1 MITICHPVD
10 DLELLLLRAA
20 LDAAGIPFFV
30 AGENFG
36 SLYPG
41 LQIPA
46 YNERRVQVPAGFAGA
61 ALEVVAQLRAS
72 YAPTFATLTTRSK
85 LRMLLEALW
94 FGWVMPVGSKRRMD
108 TTDDPGIRKQTLINV
123 AEVKEK
129 P

>member
-1 MITICHPVD
+1 MMTICHPVD

-46 YNERRVQVPAGFAGA
+46 YNERRVQVPAGFASA
-61 ALEVVAQLRAS
+61 ALEVVAQVRAS
-72 YAPTFATLTTRSK
+72 YAPAGTRLTTRSR
-85 LRMLLEALW
+85 LRMLAEALW
-94 FGWVMPVGSKRRMD
+94 FGWVIPGGERRNAAD
-108 TTDDPGIRKQTLINV
+108 GRERDADGPGRHHSD
-123 AEVKEK
+123 
-129 P
+129 

>member
-46 YNERRVQVPAGFAGA
+46 YNSAAFRCLPVSQVRRS
-61 ALEVVAQLRAS
+61 R
-72 YAPTFATLTTRSK
+72 
-85 LRMLLEALW
+85 W
-94 FGWVMPVGSKRRMD
+94 
-108 TTDDPGIRKQTLINV
+108 
-123 AEVKEK
+123 
-129 P
+129 

>member
-1 MITICHPVD
+1 MMTICHPVD

-30 AGENFG
+30 AGDNFG

-61 ALEVVAQLRAS
+61 ALEVVAQVRAS
-72 YAPTFATLTTRSK
+72 YAPAGTRLTTRSR
-85 LRMLLEALW
+85 LRMLAEALW
-94 FGWVMPVGSKRRMD
+94 FGWVIPGGERRNAAD
-108 TTDDPGIRKQTLINV
+108 GGGRDADGPGRHHSD
-123 AEVKEK
+123 
-129 P
+129 